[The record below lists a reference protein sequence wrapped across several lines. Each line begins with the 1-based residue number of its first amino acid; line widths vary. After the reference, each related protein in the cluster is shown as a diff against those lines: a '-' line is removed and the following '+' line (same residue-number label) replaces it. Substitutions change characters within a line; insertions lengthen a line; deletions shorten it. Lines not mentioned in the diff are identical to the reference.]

1 MEKDKIYSLIKEA
14 IYILGGILIILF
26 FIKSCED
33 DAIKRLEGK
42 QEILEKNYNQVKKEL
57 LVEKELRKKQTDS
70 LSKEISKREVEN
82 QNLASN
88 NRELEKEKQD
98 LKNKLIS
105 LPKDLQG
112 QANYYNKRYNTT
124 ENKVVEDKV
133 GLGINTAMD
142 VSYDLEEGDKNAE
155 IVQIQ
160 EKQIT
165 NQETQ
170 ISNLE
175 RDKEDLKTQLISA
188 EEEIAEEEKLRKI
201 GEENAEVLKKQVK
214 KLNNK
219 DKLNKILIPASFV
232 IGGFIGY
239 EIAK

>member
-1 MEKDKIYSLIKEA
+1 MEKDKIYDLIKTT
-14 IYILGGILIILF
+14 IYVLVGIFIVLF
-26 FIKSCED
+26 LIKSCED

-57 LVEKELRKKQTDS
+57 LEEKELRKKQTDS

-82 QNLASN
+82 QILAFD
-88 NRELEKEKQD
+88 NRELEKEKQR
-98 LKNKLIS
+98 LKNQIINV
-105 LPKDLQG
+105 PKDLQG
-112 QANYYNKRYNTT
+112 QVNYYNERYNTT

-133 GLGINTAMD
+133 GLGIDTAMD
-142 VSYDLEEGDKNAE
+142 VSYELEEGDRNAE

-165 NQETQ
+165 NQEAQ

-175 RDKEDLKTQLISA
+175 KDKEDLKTQLTSA

-201 GEENAEVLKKQVK
+201 GEENAEVLKKQVQ

-219 DKLNKILIPASFV
+219 DMLNKILIPASFV